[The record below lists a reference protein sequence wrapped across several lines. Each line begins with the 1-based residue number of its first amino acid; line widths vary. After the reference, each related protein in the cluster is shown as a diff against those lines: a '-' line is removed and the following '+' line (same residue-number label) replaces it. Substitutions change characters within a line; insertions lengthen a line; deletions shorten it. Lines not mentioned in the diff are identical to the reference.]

1 MLVSRPVH
9 NQERARAQL
18 NYPRAYPSERR
29 ALPRRRNRLRL
40 PEPQTGFGSGFRPQV
55 EVRDLGDR
63 RDDHRG
69 RRHLDDVMHR
79 ILLDVQSLY
88 GSSGE

>member
-1 MLVSRPVH
+1 MLIFRPVH

-29 ALPRRRNRLRL
+29 ALPRRRNRLHL
-40 PEPQTGFGSGFRPQV
+40 PELKTGFGSGFRPQV

-79 ILLDVQSLY
+79 ILPDVQSLY
-88 GSSGE
+88 RSSGK